1 MHPIISNISKFF
13 HPTLSKDPC
22 KNVACAPGE
31 ICHAGLCK
39 CGNSNCTNEQVCT
52 DAVCTSGISKWPITK
67 SKSIVF
73 VGKNYYIHTEY
84 FISHVSLCSLLQ
96 ACTNDGGLKGNG
108 TVHGT
113 CNRGSK
119 CMANGD
125 CHGMGCYVFN
135 ANCSRTAA
143 GIRNE
148 ILSLTFTVI

>member
-13 HPTLSKDPC
+13 NPTLQRSLQKRGMCTRRNMPC
-22 KNVACAPGE
+22 R
-31 ICHAGLCK
+31 
-39 CGNSNCTNEQVCT
+39 TMQVRK
-52 DAVCTSGISKWPITK
+52 VELHKRSGVHRCSMHIRYFQMAHNQVKI
-67 SKSIVF
+67 IVF
-73 VGKNYYIHTEY
+73 IGKNCYIHTEY
-84 FISHVSLCSLLQ
+84 FISHISLCSLLQ

-113 CNRGSK
+113 CNSGSK